1 MAKRRKRGEG
11 GVSLRK
17 DGRWEGRAVIGY
29 DDKGL
34 PVTKNV
40 LAKTKSECT
49 AKLKALQD
57 SIKAPSPEQPKPG
70 ILLGDWLNFWYQSYK
85 KPNLRPNT
93 QMSYER
99 RIYQHIIPA
108 LGSTQLDKLTTND
121 IQQFYTNLKQ
131 SGRLLRAEIYGEG
144 LSDQTVRG
152 IHTTLHAA
160 LDKAVAEKLIFR
172 NPTDGCRLPPARARE
187 MQVLSP
193 EEIQRLLIQAKE
205 DGCFELLLL
214 ELSTGLR
221 RGEICAL
228 QWDDLNFRTGEL
240 RVVRQIHRIQGE
252 LVVSPPKT
260 KAGNRSVLLPVP
272 VLNIL
277 KAYREAINS
286 RWIFPSPL
294 KEDSPRDPAAVRQR
308 LQIILERSGCKKVR
322 FHDLRHAFCT
332 AALEHGMDVK
342 TLSTIIG
349 HVSSSTTLN
358 VYAHITDE
366 MRRKAAA
373 KIDQGIGKA
382 GPPQAETNVAPQKPA
397 PSTFQAHKGKRRKAG
412 TGCVTQIND
421 HLWEGRYSPI
431 WPDGKKHPRNIYAH
445 SEAECEKL
453 LAEMIHKMKAEIAA
467 EKERQKAVAKAS

>member
-1 MAKRRKRGEG
+1 MAKRRKRGDG

-40 LAKTKSECT
+40 LAKTKSECA
-49 AKLKALQD
+49 AKLKTLQD
-57 SIKAPSPEQPKPG
+57 SIQAPTPEQPKPG
-70 ILLGDWLNFWYQSYK
+70 ILLGDWLDFWYQSYK

-108 LGSTQLDKLTTND
+108 LGGTQLDRLTTND
-121 IQQFYTNLKQ
+121 IQQFYAKLKQ
-131 SGRLLRAEIYGEG
+131 GGRLIRAEIYGEG

-160 LDKAVAEKLIFR
+160 LDKAVAERLIFR
-172 NPTDGCRLPPARARE
+172 NPADGCRLPPARARE
-187 MQVLSP
+187 MQVLTP

-221 RGEICAL
+221 RGELCAL
-228 QWDDLNFRTGEL
+228 QWDNLNFRTGEL
-240 RVVRQIHRIQGE
+240 RVRRQVHRVRGE

-260 KAGNRSVLLPVP
+260 KAGNRSVILPAP
-272 VLNIL
+272 VLAVL
-277 KAYREAINS
+277 KEYQETINS
-286 RWIFPSPL
+286 KWMFPSPL

-308 LQIILERSGCKKVR
+308 LQVILERAGCKKVR

-342 TLSTIIG
+342 TLSSIIG

-358 VYAHITDE
+358 VYAHVTDE
-366 MRRKAAA
+366 MRRTAAA
-373 KIDQGIGKA
+373 KIDQGIGRA
-382 GPPQAETNVAPQKPA
+382 DPQAETGAMPRKPA
-397 PSTFQAHKGKRRKAG
+397 PSTFQPYKGQRRKAG

-421 HLWEGRYSPI
+421 HLWEGRYSPV
-431 WPDGKKHPRNIYAH
+431 WPDGKKRPRNIYAH
-445 SEAECEKL
+445 SEEECEKL
-453 LAEMIHKMKAEIAA
+453 LAEMIHEMKKEIAA